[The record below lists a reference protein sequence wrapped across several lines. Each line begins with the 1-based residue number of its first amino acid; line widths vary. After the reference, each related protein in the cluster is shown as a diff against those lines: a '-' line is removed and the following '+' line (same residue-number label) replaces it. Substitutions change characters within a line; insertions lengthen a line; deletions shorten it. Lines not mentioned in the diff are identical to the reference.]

1 MEPILFTLSDISVMA
16 ISAICAA
23 CSVSPPRLCSREA
36 EKLVTVVMYSL
47 ADNPAVLYA
56 FAAYSMTTAELSLN
70 SVSTPPTS
78 CSYSP

>member
-1 MEPILFTLSDISVMA
+1 MA
-16 ISAICAA
+16 MSATVAA
-23 CSVSPPRLCSREA
+23 LAVSPLKLPIREA

-56 FAAYSMTTAELSLN
+56 FVAYSMTTAELSLN